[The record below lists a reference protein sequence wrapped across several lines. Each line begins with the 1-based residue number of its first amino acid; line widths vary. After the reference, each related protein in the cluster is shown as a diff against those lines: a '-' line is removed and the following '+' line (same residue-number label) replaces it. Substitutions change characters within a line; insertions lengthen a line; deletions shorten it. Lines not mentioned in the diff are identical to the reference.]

1 VKSKKDVT
9 KFYHAPRISHNRTG
23 FYMLELSGVDSLNQN
38 SIGECE
44 MATIA
49 AWCTALFFLWWGL
62 SAFVPALATDTFR
75 KVGAVLALIVG
86 IVGVLVLLGMG

>member
-1 VKSKKDVT
+1 
-9 KFYHAPRISHNRTG
+9 
-23 FYMLELSGVDSLNQN
+23 
-38 SIGECE
+38 

-86 IVGVLVLLGMG
+86 IVGILVLLGMG